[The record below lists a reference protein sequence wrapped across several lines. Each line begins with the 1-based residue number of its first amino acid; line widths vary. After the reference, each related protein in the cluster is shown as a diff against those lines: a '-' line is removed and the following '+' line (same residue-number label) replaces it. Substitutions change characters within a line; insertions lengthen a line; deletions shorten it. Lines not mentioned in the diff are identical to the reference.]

1 MNVAENDL
9 LAKINPERIPK
20 HIAIIMDGNG
30 RWAKNKGHLR
40 IFGHKHGVRT
50 VRNVVE
56 TASELG
62 VKYLTLYAFSTENW
76 NRPKLEVNALM
87 ELLAESIKRETAS
100 MMENGIR
107 LEIIGNIDELPR
119 KCNKQL
125 LETVEAT
132 KDNKRMTLIL
142 ALSYSGRWDIIE
154 AVRKIAAEVKK
165 GNIEPDKIDENV
177 LNAALNTARFPNPD
191 LLIRTSGEQRISNF
205 LLWEIA
211 YSEIHFTPVL
221 WPDFT
226 TDDFYNAILDYQSRE
241 RRFGKTSEQVVPN

>member
-1 MNVAENDL
+1 
-9 LAKINPERIPK
+9 
-20 HIAIIMDGNG
+20 
-30 RWAKNKGHLR
+30 
-40 IFGHKHGVRT
+40 
-50 VRNVVE
+50 VVE

>member
-1 MNVAENDL
+1 MAENDL

-40 IFGHKHGVRT
+40 IFGHTHGLRT

-154 AVRKIAAEVKK
+154 AVRKIASEVKK